1 MPDASPIRVLL
12 VDDDESAFHLTRAV
26 LDRIPSTRFVLDHA
40 TSFDEGVSAMTR
52 RSHDVYLVDYVLGE
66 RSGIDLVRRA
76 RASLNHSPM
85 ILLTGK
91 GRYAVDIEAME
102 AGVSDYLEKGRVDP
116 DSLERSIRY
125 AIDRSRAEAALRDSE
140 ARHRSMFDHLPVG
153 LYRTSVEGMLLDA
166 NPTLV
171 QLLGHPDR
179 ATLESAY
186 ARNFFVS
193 PDDRASFLERLERFG
208 ILRGFESELTRP
220 DGRTVRVRTAARSHR
235 GPQGTTLYIE
245 GAVED
250 VSEELEARDL
260 HGRAARFGWIFDH
273 SALAI
278 VVVDLEGA
286 IVDANPAFLRAFAY
300 EVDALRGKPLVDLAD
315 GWDRGSL
322 ADELARVGS
331 GSTET
336 SEAERRFVATDGA
349 VLWARTRT
357 GLVRDTNGRPD
368 HVILLL
374 EDVAEAMTGVR
385 RDG

>member
-1 MPDASPIRVLL
+1 MPDDSPIRVLL
-12 VDDDESAFHLTRAV
+12 VDDDEAAFRLTRAI
-26 LDRIPSTRFVLDHA
+26 LDRIPSTRFALDHA
-40 TSFDEGVSAMTR
+40 NSFEEGVAAMTR

-116 DSLERSIRY
+116 DTMERSIRY
-125 AIDRSRAEAALRDSE
+125 AMDRSRAEAALRDSE
-140 ARHRSMFDHLPVG
+140 ARHRSMFDHLPIG
-153 LYRTSVEGMLLDA
+153 LYRTSVEGTLLDA

-186 ARNFFVS
+186 AHNFFVS
-193 PDDRASFLERLERFG
+193 ADDRAAFLERLERFG

-235 GPQGTTLYIE
+235 DRHGLTLYIE

-260 HGRAARFGWIFDH
+260 HGRAARFAWIFGR

-278 VVVDLEGA
+278 VVVDLEGT
-286 IVDANPAFLRAFAY
+286 IVDANPAFLRAFAF
-300 EVDALRGKPLVDLAD
+300 EADAIRGRPLVELAD
-315 GWDRGSL
+315 SWDRESL
-322 ADELARVGS
+322 ADELARVVS
-331 GSTET
+331 GHIET

-357 GLVRDTNGRPD
+357 GLVRDANRRPD
-368 HVILLL
+368 HVIVLL
-374 EDVAEAMTGVR
+374 EDVAEA
-385 RDG
+385 